1 MSSYSL
7 APSRPVLV
15 DRLFARSIATDLILV
30 LVGAGL
36 TAAMAQLYIPMW
48 PVPFTGQTFAV
59 LLVGTA
65 FGAVRGALSMGV
77 YALVGAL
84 GAPVFTEGSGGWS
97 VLAGPTGGYIVG
109 FVLAAI
115 VTGWL
120 AQRQWDRRVVG
131 TLVTFL
137 AGTAT
142 IYLVGLPWLGT
153 ALAALGYPADLG
165 SVLDAGLVPFLVG
178 DLLKALLAAALLP
191 TAWSLLGRRSR

>member
-1 MSSYSL
+1 MSSYTL
-7 APSRPVLV
+7 APSRPVLA
-15 DRLFARSIATDLILV
+15 DRLFSRSIVTDIVLV
-30 LVGAGL
+30 LAGAALTAGL
-36 TAAMAQLYIPMW
+36 AQLYIPMW
-48 PVPFTGQTFAV
+48 PVPFTGQTLAV

-65 FGAVRGALSMGV
+65 LGALRGALSMAV
-77 YALVGAL
+77 YALVGVL
-84 GAPVFTEGSGGWS
+84 GAPVFTEGSSGWS

-109 FVLAAI
+109 FVLASV

-120 AQRQWDRRVVG
+120 AQREWDRRVVG

-142 IYLVGLPWLGT
+142 IYLVGLPWLAT
-153 ALAALGYPADLG
+153 ALASLGYPADLG
-165 SVLDAGLVPFLVG
+165 SVLSAGLVPFLVG

>member
-7 APSRPVLV
+7 APSRPVLA
-15 DRLFARSIATDLILV
+15 DRLFARSIVTDLV
-30 LVGAGL
+30 LVVAAAAL
-36 TAAMAQLYIPMW
+36 TAGMAQLYIPMW
-48 PVPFTGQTFAV
+48 PVPITGQTFAV
-59 LLVGTA
+59 LLVGTTL
-65 FGAVRGALSMGV
+65 GAVRGALSMGV

-84 GAPVFTEGSGGWS
+84 GVPVFTEGSSGWA

-142 IYLVGLPWLGT
+142 IYLVGLPWLAT
-153 ALAALGYPADLG
+153 ALGSLGYPADLG
-165 SVLDAGLVPFLVG
+165 SVLNAGLVPFLVG
-178 DLLKALLAAALLP
+178 DALKILVAAALLP
-191 TAWSLLGRRSR
+191 TTWALLRRRSS

>member
-1 MSSYSL
+1 MSSLTL
-7 APSRPVLV
+7 APARPVLA
-15 DRLFARSIATDLILV
+15 DRLIARSIVADIALV
-30 LVGAGL
+30 LTGAAV

-65 FGAVRGALSMGV
+65 LGALRGALAMVV

-84 GAPVFTEGSGGWS
+84 GAPVFTEGSAGWA
-97 VLAGPTGGYIVG
+97 VIAGPTGGYILG
-109 FVLAAI
+109 FVLASI

-120 AQRQWDRRVVG
+120 AQRRWDRRVVG

-142 IYLVGLPWLGT
+142 IYLAGLPWLAT
-153 ALAALGYPADLG
+153 ALASLGYPADLG
-165 SVLDAGLVPFLVG
+165 SVLSAGLAPFVIG

-191 TAWSLLGRRSR
+191 AAWALLERRAR